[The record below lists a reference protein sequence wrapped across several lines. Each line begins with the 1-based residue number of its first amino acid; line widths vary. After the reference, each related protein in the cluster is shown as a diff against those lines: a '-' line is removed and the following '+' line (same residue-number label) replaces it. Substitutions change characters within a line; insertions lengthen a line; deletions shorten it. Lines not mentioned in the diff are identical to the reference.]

1 MANYFEDVCKTTK
14 YYKKASNVVLTDI
27 CAILNAE
34 NITIEEFSIPADHI
48 ADLVNQMGDG
58 KISSWIGKD
67 VFAKMM
73 ATGKTA
79 STIVAEENLAQMDN
93 DDEMENICRSI
104 IEANPKSVE
113 DYHKGKDNALKFLM
127 GQVMKQTKGKANPVK
142 ATELLKGMLG

>member
-1 MANYFEDVCKTTK
+1 
-14 YYKKASNVVLTDI
+14 
-27 CAILNAE
+27 
-34 NITIEEFSIPADHI
+34 
-48 ADLVNQMGDG
+48 
-58 KISSWIGKD
+58 
-67 VFAKMM
+67 MM